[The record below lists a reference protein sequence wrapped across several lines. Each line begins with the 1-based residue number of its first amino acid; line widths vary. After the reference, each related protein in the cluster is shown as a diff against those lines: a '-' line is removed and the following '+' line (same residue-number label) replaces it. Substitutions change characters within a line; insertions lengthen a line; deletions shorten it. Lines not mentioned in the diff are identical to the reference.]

1 MYNFVAMWRIL
12 EEILACEP
20 IATLRDGWNE
30 NENENEMKKKTTG
43 DKRKESNL
51 WGGFSQ
57 QEVPGNSREKPAIE
71 PKEPHG
77 LTYHKS
83 SLI

>member
-1 MYNFVAMWRIL
+1 MYNFMANWRIL
-12 EEILACEP
+12 EELLTFEP
-20 IATLRDGWNE
+20 IATLRDGWKW
-30 NENENEMKKKTTG
+30 KKQQKNRQETKG
-43 DKRKESNL
+43 KRVTSE
-51 WGGFSQ
+51 GFSQ